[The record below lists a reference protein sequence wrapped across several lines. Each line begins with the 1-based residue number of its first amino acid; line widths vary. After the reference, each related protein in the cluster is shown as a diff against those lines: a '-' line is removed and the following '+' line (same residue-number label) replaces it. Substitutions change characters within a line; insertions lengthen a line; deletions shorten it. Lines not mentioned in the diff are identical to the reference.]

1 MFTVNHF
8 IWLGLC
14 ALFVT
19 VGLMAAKK
27 TKMSKKTASYIA
39 AGISIASEFSKIMSD
54 MTDSDEGGMV
64 LSPKSLPFH
73 LCSMMIFVIFYLAFS
88 KNEEKKDKVVSFFV
102 PVALAGGIAALL
114 IPTNGV
120 DFLDIGAYQCFVYH
134 AGIVW
139 YALYYIVTGQ
149 VDLGRRAYLR
159 NILILL
165 CLAFGNIYINSALS
179 AYGTNFMY
187 VRKPPMDGLPVL
199 NLDHGWYAYF
209 ATLCALGIVLMTLV
223 HLPLMLKERKKTQ
236 K

>member
-1 MFTVNHF
+1 MFTANHF

-14 ALFVT
+14 ALFIIL
-19 VGLMAAKK
+19 GLIAAKK
-27 TKMSKKTASYIA
+27 TNMSKKTAAYIA
-39 AGISIASEFSKIMSD
+39 AGISVASEFSKIMSEMID
-54 MTDSDEGGMV
+54 ADDGGMV
-64 LSPKSLPFH
+64 LNPKALPFH

-88 KNEEKKDKVVSFFV
+88 KNEEKEEKIVSFLV
-102 PVALAGGIAALL
+102 PVALVGGIAALF
-114 IPTNGV
+114 IPTSGV

-139 YALYYIVTGQ
+139 FALYFIVTKQ
-149 VDLGRRAYLR
+149 VNLGKRAYLR

-165 CLAFGNIYINSALS
+165 CLAFGNIYVNSALS
-179 AYGTNFMY
+179 AYDTNFMY

-209 ATLCALGIVLMTLV
+209 AVLCLLGVLLMTAM
-223 HLPLMLKERKKTQ
+223 HLPYIINEGKKSQ